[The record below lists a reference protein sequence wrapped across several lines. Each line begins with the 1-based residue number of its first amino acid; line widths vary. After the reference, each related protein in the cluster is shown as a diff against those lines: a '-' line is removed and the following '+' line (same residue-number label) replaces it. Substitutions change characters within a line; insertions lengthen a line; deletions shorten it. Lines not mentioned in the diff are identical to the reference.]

1 MSSAFYEGLR
11 DVADDLIS
19 TFGEVITLLREPTTY
34 ADPNAPWEGP
44 AADTDPT
51 AQSVPADAVWLDLS
65 NDPFTTTGAGIGR
78 GSTTVEEHR
87 ARVLVRAVAALTEEL
102 GTDWVIMRGA
112 REYSI
117 TAVRPQNPG
126 GTLIYYEVIVRV

>member
-19 TFGEVITLLREPTTY
+19 EFGEVVTLLREPTTY
-34 ADPNAPWEGP
+34 ADPAAPWEGP
-44 AADTDPT
+44 GPNTDPT

-87 ARVLVRAVAALTEEL
+87 ARVLIRAVAALTEEL
-102 GTDWVIMRGA
+102 GTDWVVVRGT